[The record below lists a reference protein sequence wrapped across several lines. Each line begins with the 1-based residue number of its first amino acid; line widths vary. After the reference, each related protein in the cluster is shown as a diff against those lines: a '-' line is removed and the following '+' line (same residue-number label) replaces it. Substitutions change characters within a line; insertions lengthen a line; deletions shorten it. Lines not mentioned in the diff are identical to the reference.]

1 MFRLSTVMTLVTMD
15 AVNHLV
21 DRRPRTRSV
30 DLALLAVAVAWGSS
44 YLAAKNVVTADG
56 VFAFLV
62 IRFALAAIGLAII
75 LAPRLRGLT
84 RAEVVLGSSF
94 GAILSVILVLETF
107 GITKTSAANAGL
119 IISLTIVLTPLLEQR
134 VRATRLPRGFFC
146 AAAVAM
152 AGVVLLTQNGGFAAP
167 SLGDLLILLAALA
180 RSVHV
185 TLIAQVSANR
195 VLDSA
200 RVTLVQLGTA
210 LTVFVILSSF
220 TGRGVAEVAAEMT
233 VRSWVLTLYLAL
245 VCTVF
250 AFAVQMW
257 AARRTSAA
265 RVSLLLGTEPLWA
278 AAVGVLVAGDPVTI
292 VGAAGA
298 LMILTGTNLA
308 RTIDGQVDR
317 PDLSAAADAMRS
329 TAARRSS
336 WISPLAAA
344 TTRIAAAAR
353 SAGPPEA
360 GGRTSA
366 AASAPRSSSS
376 IISASISKRW
386 RPPRN

>member
-1 MFRLSTVMTLVTMD
+1 
-15 AVNHLV
+15 
-21 DRRPRTRSV
+21 
-30 DLALLAVAVAWGSS
+30 
-44 YLAAKNVVTADG
+44 
-56 VFAFLV
+56 
-62 IRFALAAIGLAII
+62 
-75 LAPRLRGLT
+75 
-84 RAEVVLGSSF
+84 
-94 GAILSVILVLETF
+94 
-107 GITKTSAANAGL
+107 
-119 IISLTIVLTPLLEQR
+119 
-134 VRATRLPRGFFC
+134 
-146 AAAVAM
+146 M

-185 TLIAQVSANR
+185 TVIAQVSANR

-210 LTVFVILSSF
+210 LAVFVILSSF
-220 TGRGVAEVAAEMT
+220 TGRGVAEVATEMT

-278 AAVGVLVAGDPVTI
+278 AAVGVLVTGDPVTI
-292 VGAAGA
+292 VGTAGA

-317 PDLSAAADAMRS
+317 PDLSAAADAMRY

-353 SAGPPEA
+353 STGPPEA

-376 IISASISKRW
+376 IISASISKRC